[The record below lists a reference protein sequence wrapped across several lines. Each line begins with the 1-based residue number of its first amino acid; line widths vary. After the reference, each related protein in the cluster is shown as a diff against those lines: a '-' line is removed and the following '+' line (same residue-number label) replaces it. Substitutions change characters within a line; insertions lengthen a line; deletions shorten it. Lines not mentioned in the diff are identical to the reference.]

1 MRVLRTGCVLAA
13 TLTLVATAPAAYADE
28 GGGPVR
34 HVVFATSFADRP
46 VVERSSVVVVTS
58 QSPDLTAVNVA
69 NAYAHDCTGCRSV
82 AIAFQAVL
90 VPRSVN
96 VATPR
101 NVAFSLNLRCTGC
114 VAFAFA
120 DQYVVQTDGVKHLT
134 KAAAD
139 TVEAIRAEADR
150 IAESG
155 LDPATMDL
163 QLKGLQERFH
173 AAVLAGIAP

>member
-1 MRVLRTGCVLAA
+1 MLRACGGVLTAL
-13 TLTLVATAPAAYADE
+13 LVVPGPAAYADE
-28 GGGPVR
+28 GGGPLR
-34 HVVFATSFADRP
+34 HVVVAETSASRP
-46 VVERSSVVVVTS
+46 VVERASVVVVTS
-58 QSPDLTAVNVA
+58 QSPLLTTVNQA
-69 NAYAHDCTGCRSV
+69 TAYAHDCTGCRSV
-82 AIAFQAVL
+82 AVAFQAVL
-90 VPRSVN
+90 VPRPVST
-96 VATPR
+96 ATPR

-139 TVEAIRAEADR
+139 TVEAIRAEAGR

-163 QLKGLQERFH
+163 QLRGLQERFH
-173 AAVLAGIAP
+173 AAVLAGLA